1 MPYDHYLRWLGT
13 TSGGFGISID
23 YYFNNDDERI
33 SMSTTIT
40 ALTDLTN
47 LQFLRS
53 LDPDPDVNTY
63 GSYDT
68 VNGRGYDA
76 NTDGDFDDPSD
87 LKPEDWVHSEGTST
101 GLTIGLW
108 TNSGHTHNTGV
119 SNYWREDPAF
129 YLAGTDDGN
138 GDYTIGLAFDFGDL
152 ANGNSVTFDYTYV
165 MGESLGTV
173 DIPTDPIPEPATMLL
188 LGSGLVGLAGFRRK
202 KNLKK

>member
-1 MPYDHYLRWLGT
+1 
-13 TSGGFGISID
+13 
-23 YYFNNDDERI
+23 
-33 SMSTTIT
+33 MSTTIT

-119 SNYWREDPAF
+119 FNYWREDPAF